1 MRLLGFSNREVERR
15 MEIHQGSVS
24 RVLTGHI
31 EAKLSLVLGV
41 ARSIGLG
48 YDEFFAFA
56 YPAQRSPEEESA
68 AARSVRTL
76 LEDIVPTSRRP
87 SRAHF
92 EEALEPPL
100 SDPINRE
107 SLVEDLKRAVREIMN
122 EMGPAG
128 EGGPKAGDGHE

>member
-1 MRLLGFSNREVERR
+1 MRLLGFSNREIERR

-56 YPAQRSPEEESA
+56 YPERRSPEEESA
-68 AARSVRTL
+68 AARSVRAL
-76 LEDIVPTSRRP
+76 LEDIRPTSRRP
-87 SRAHF
+87 ARPFF

-100 SDPINRE
+100 AGPINRD
-107 SLVEDLKRAVREIMN
+107 DLIEGLKKAIREIMS
-122 EMGPAG
+122 EMRPAG
-128 EGGPKAGDGHE
+128 EGGPKAGHE